1 MLPVC
6 SPSLHTKNTIKSTKK
21 QQTHKSKAD
30 QSENDFASTPH
41 TQINGQVENIAATK
55 NMQPYI
61 KHKSKQNSKLRN
73 LYNCN
78 ITTTTLHL
86 FSGLFSGTTWVSW
99 YQKATTVFMLKTTA
113 RGIII
118 TSESFTEILVNRKTK
133 PSKSKLTSGLAA
145 YYKI

>member
-1 MLPVC
+1 
-6 SPSLHTKNTIKSTKK
+6 
-21 QQTHKSKAD
+21 
-30 QSENDFASTPH
+30 
-41 TQINGQVENIAATK
+41 
-55 NMQPYI
+55 MQPYI
-61 KHKSKQNSKLRN
+61 KHKSKQNSELRN

-99 YQKATTVFMLKTTA
+99 YQKATTVLMLKTTA
-113 RGIII
+113 TGIII